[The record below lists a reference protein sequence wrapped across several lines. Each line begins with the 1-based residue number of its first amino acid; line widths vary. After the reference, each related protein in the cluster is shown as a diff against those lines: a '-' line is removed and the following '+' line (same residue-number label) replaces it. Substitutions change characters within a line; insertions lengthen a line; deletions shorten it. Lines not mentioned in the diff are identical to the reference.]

1 MVRLVLNEI
10 AMTISVCMATFNGE
24 KYIKDQLDSILAQIA
39 PHDEVVICDD
49 GSSDATLSIINKF
62 NDARIRVFE
71 NPVRLG
77 YVGNFERALTLSVG
91 DYIFFSDQDDIWLPG
106 RVNEMMNSLNE
117 NSEVLLVASN
127 FDLIDE
133 AGVLVGEFRKLKSVS
148 KFRVVNI
155 GLIFLGRMP
164 YYGCTFL
171 FKRKILNYSLPIPS
185 GIESHDIWIAL
196 IANLFGGVINM
207 PGATLQHRIHSR
219 NVTVKNRRS
228 LVVVIKSRARFFTS
242 LSMRFLKL
250 KLKPFV
256 NFYAK

>member
-1 MVRLVLNEI
+1 M
-10 AMTISVCMATFNGE
+10 ISVCIATFNGE
-24 KYIKDQLDSILAQIA
+24 GYIKEQLDSILTQIA
-39 PHDEVVICDD
+39 PHDEVVVCDD
-49 GSSDATLSIINKF
+49 GSSDATLSIINNF

-77 YVGNFERALTLSVG
+77 YVGNFERVLTLSVG
-91 DYIFFSDQDDIWLPG
+91 DYIFLSDQDDIWLPG
-106 RVNEMMNSLNE
+106 RVVEMMNSLCG
-117 NSEVLLVASN
+117 SSKALLVASN

-133 AGVLVGEFRKLKSVS
+133 AGIAVGEFRKLKPVS
-148 KFRVVNI
+148 QFGVVNI

-171 FKRKILNYSLPIPS
+171 FKRKVLDYCLPIPS

-196 IANLFGGVINM
+196 IANLFGGVINI

-219 NVTVKNRRS
+219 NVTVKKRRS
-228 LVVVIKSRARFFTS
+228 LFVVLKSRSRFFTA

>member
-1 MVRLVLNEI
+1 M
-10 AMTISVCMATFNGE
+10 ISVCIATFNGE
-24 KYIKDQLDSILAQIA
+24 GYIKEQLDSILAQIT
-39 PHDEVVICDD
+39 PHDEVVVCDD
-49 GSSDATLSIINKF
+49 GSSDATLSIINNF

-77 YVGNFERALTLSVG
+77 YVCNFERALTLSAG
-91 DYIFFSDQDDIWLPG
+91 DYIFLSDQDDIWLPG
-106 RVNEMMNSLNE
+106 RIVEMINSLNG
-117 NSEVLLVASN
+117 NSKALLVASN

-133 AGVLVGEFRKLKSVS
+133 AGIAVGEFRKLNPVS
-148 KFRVVNI
+148 RFGVVNI
-155 GLIFLGRMP
+155 CLIFLGRMP

-171 FKRKILNYSLPIPS
+171 FKRKVLDYCLPIPS

-196 IANLFGGVINM
+196 IASLFGGVINI

-228 LVVVIKSRARFFTS
+228 PFVVLKSRARFFTA

-256 NFYAK
+256 NSYAK